1 MEKDFDFNRVEKRMP
16 YKTPDGFFDELET
29 KVWDKV
35 QRVPRKLVKRKS
47 LFPRIFAG
55 ALAVAASVSLLLV
68 LHPFSRDEHA
78 DGFLKVE
85 QAFDN
90 LSREDQVYVLGV
102 YEEDVFMNE

>member
-1 MEKDFDFNRVEKRMP
+1 MEKDVDFNRVEKRMP

-35 QRVPRKLVKRKS
+35 QCVPRKRFERR
-47 LFPRIFAG
+47 LFSPRIFAG
-55 ALAVAASVSLLLV
+55 VLAVAASVSLLLV
-68 LHPFSRDEHA
+68 FNPFSRDEHA

-102 YEEDVFMNE
+102 YQEDVFMNE